1 MRSTI
6 RPTPYLTN
14 AFPEQLERQI
24 DATVCGMAFLSG
36 TGPTDTACPDC
47 LYFDRSNGRRRHGSF
62 EARCLMFSRLSQGAR
77 GPSVPGRTASCKYFA
92 AAPAAASPPPQTL
105 PR

>member
-1 MRSTI
+1 MPSI
-6 RPTPYLTN
+6 RLTPHLTD

-24 DATVCGMAFLSG
+24 DATARGMAFLSG
-36 TGPTDTACPDC
+36 TGPTGAVCADC
-47 LYFDRSNGRRRHGSF
+47 LSFDRSNGRRRQGSF

-77 GPSVPGRTASCKYFA
+77 GPSVPGRTPSCKYFE
-92 AAPAAASPPPQTL
+92 AAPGAVGPTPQTS